1 MAPPAPLPAVHIET
15 AVFVDRDL
23 VQHMALNFPIDT
35 EREVV
40 RFVLAMV
47 NAVSLSVPFSQ
58 QHQDSGCFVL
68 QCFCPAQHGDVGP
81 LSKADY

>member
-1 MAPPAPLPAVHIET
+1 MREHHGEPNSTASAGRGSRAARDVSSSQTAATPLPAVHIET

-23 VQHMALNFPIDT
+23 VQHMALNFAVDT

-47 NAVSLSVPFSQ
+47 NAVSV
-58 QHQDSGCFVL
+58 
-68 QCFCPAQHGDVGP
+68 A
-81 LSKADY
+81 